1 MFHIH
6 NFQGVQYNV
15 PLESLKKSKGI
26 SSLEKSY
33 LARKLIER
41 KDDKEGKND
50 DDVKQFSHAVKA
62 YKDAIKIKDEREP
75 ILHAYTIMK
84 SPVLTL
90 FPEMKITDAWTL
102 FQEKGVSHMPVLS
115 DEKKLIGIVSDRDL
129 LKRLVIIDNKIENLT
144 DKTVSEVMTKEV
156 ITAGR
161 ITDIR
166 RIAKAMFEHH
176 IGTMPIVDDAG
187 QLTGI
192 ITRSDILYALINYPA
207 LRLWA

>member
-15 PLESLKKSKGI
+15 PLETLKKSEEI
-26 SSLEKSY
+26 SRLNKSY
-33 LARKLIER
+33 HSRRIIDRKEDGDR
-41 KDDKEGKND
+41 KGDEAG
-50 DDVKQFSHAVKA
+50 QFSHAVKA
-62 YKDAIKIKDEREP
+62 YKDAIKITDEREP

-90 FPEMKITDAWTL
+90 PPEMKIADAWNL
-102 FQEKGVSHMPVLS
+102 FQKKGVSHMPVLS
-115 DEKKLIGIVSDRDL
+115 GEKIIGIVSDMDL
-129 LKRLVIIDNKIENLT
+129 LKRLIIIDGKIDNFT
-144 DKTVSEVMTKEV
+144 DITVIEIMTKEV

-161 ITDIR
+161 VTDIR

-176 IGTMPIVDDAG
+176 LGTMPILDDAG
-187 QLTGI
+187 RLEGI